1 MPRLTITLDGQT
13 AGLPDAVVP
22 ALQRLTDRT
31 NAAQK
36 TALTVL
42 EWLTTHLKEVA
53 IADDLTAAIE
63 QLRRQ
68 QETDAQATLESGAKA
83 ARDELIAALDPP

>member
-1 MPRLTITLDGQT
+1 VPRLTITLDGQT

-68 QETDAQATLESGAKA
+68 QETDAQASLDAAVRTTRDAMLAGLE
-83 ARDELIAALDPP
+83 P